1 MSVAQRRLES
11 RVRRHARGRRRIS
24 GSSQRPRLAI
34 FKSTKH
40 LYAQLVDD
48 SKNHT
53 ITGVSTLS
61 PALRERCDKLT
72 GVECAKVIGETI
84 AQAALD
90 RKISEVV
97 FDRGGFKYMG
107 KVKILAEAAR
117 AKGLKF

>member
-1 MSVAQRRLES
+1 LSVAQRRMES
-11 RVRRHARGRRRIS
+11 RVRRHERVRRRLA
-24 GSSQRPRLAI
+24 GSTQRPRLAI
-34 FKSTKH
+34 FKSSKH

-48 SKNHT
+48 SKDRT
-53 ITGVSTLS
+53 ITGVSTLTPS
-61 PALRERCDKLT
+61 LREKCDKLK

-90 RKISEVV
+90 RQITEVV